1 MNTLQLKE
9 VIKEDPITR
18 LKFCGVYAEN
28 NLPKTLNVYPCGLI
42 ANTDPKG
49 KPGKHWVSFYFPSS
63 QEGEF
68 FDSYGHPPNFYSKH
82 FVKFLNRNAQ
92 NWIFNHK
99 ELQSIW
105 SSVCGQYCI
114 FYVLN
119 RAHGVRMST
128 IVNVFSSN
136 KERNDHQVH
145 EFVRKLMRQ

>member
-1 MNTLQLKE
+1 MNTRQIEAVLHRDR
-9 VIKEDPITR
+9 VSR

-28 NLPKTLNVYPCGLI
+28 ALPRHLDTFPCSVVV
-42 ANTDPKG
+42 NTDPKG
-49 KPGKHWVSFYFPSS
+49 KPGQHWVAFYFSS
-63 QEGEF
+63 PQEGEF
-68 FDSYGHPPNFYSKH
+68 FDSYGHPPEFYSLNY
-82 FVKFLNRNAQ
+82 VKFLNRNAQ
-92 NWIFNHK
+92 DWTFNK
-99 ELQSIW
+99 TELQSAW
-105 SSVCGQYCI
+105 STVCGEYCV